1 MWNKVVSTFYD
12 HVSISVF
19 LCLYTESQCLSFFF
33 VSLAHL
39 FIPQIHISPPFFL
52 QMIPYY
58 KATRHKSRRDLR
70 IVLWSLRV
78 NNGLFQ
84 LCDADCM
91 GPWESFHSVDN
102 DVAQQARDGELPT
115 DQGSH
120 ASNTLCHVS
129 SWRED
134 YVSISARL
142 SEASGGGLLGRRWS
156 SPSSGIVRARVLR
169 YRAVQ
174 PSLASPASR
183 ILNETTSLSVRIFKA
198 V

>member
-1 MWNKVVSTFYD
+1 MTMYQF
-12 HVSISVF
+12 
-19 LCLYTESQCLSFFF
+19 LSFCVCTLKVNACLFF
-33 VSLAHL
+33 C
-39 FIPQIHISPPFFL
+39 IISTSFYPTNSYFPPFFL

-91 GPWESFHSVDN
+91 GPWESFHSADN

-156 SPSSGIVRARVLR
+156 TPNSGIVRARVLR